1 MSASVAFGSAALICS
16 GVTFFSL
23 KNLILSAPD
32 KLSQSLGSVCP
43 EKVRPPH
50 CAAGAGA
57 GAAVGADVGAGAGA
71 TVYPI
76 YVRQD

>member
-1 MSASVAFGSAALICS
+1 M
-16 GVTFFSL
+16 
-23 KNLILSAPD
+23 ILSAPD
-32 KLSQSLGSVCP
+32 KFSQSLGSVWP

-71 TVYPI
+71 GAAVGAGGAGVGRAVGAGAAVYPI

>member
-1 MSASVAFGSAALICS
+1 MSASVVFGSAALICS

-32 KLSQSLGSVCP
+32 KLSQSLGSVWP

-50 CAAGAGA
+50 DAGLGV
-57 GAAVGADVGAGAGA
+57 GGGVGAVVGRGVGAGVGA
-71 TVYPI
+71 
-76 YVRQD
+76 